1 MRSKTLFT
9 KFFCSCMFRLV
20 PQFPQWF
27 PSCQTK
33 YVDTKTTWII
43 TDPLAKWN
51 YVVGN
56 CSCRI
61 WSAPGTRSTFAMRKN
76 KLNNTMYEI
85 KSTEIPLWFLHH
97 MRQPVPAQQFHS
109 FPLALCLC
117 ATIQHQKNHAIQI
130 RVIPVL
136 PGDLVC
142 TEFNSHFKQSTA
154 HLFRLRAV
162 CSKGNRNATKSPRY
176 TSTAQSHILIVFF
189 WGWPT
194 LGCTLVCTTINRDS
208 RIGNTMPSVHASPC
222 QRPVAGV
229 FIQIDCAANPLN
241 FIL

>member
-1 MRSKTLFT
+1 
-9 KFFCSCMFRLV
+9 
-20 PQFPQWF
+20 
-27 PSCQTK
+27 
-33 YVDTKTTWII
+33 
-43 TDPLAKWN
+43 
-51 YVVGN
+51 
-56 CSCRI
+56 
-61 WSAPGTRSTFAMRKN
+61 MRKN

-189 WGWPT
+189 GVGRPWVARWCAQQSTEAAGSAIPCLQST
-194 LGCTLVCTTINRDS
+194 HRLARDQLLVYLFKLIAL
-208 RIGNTMPSVHASPC
+208 RIH
-222 QRPVAGV
+222 
-229 FIQIDCAANPLN
+229 
-241 FIL
+241 